1 MDLGLEG
8 GFIAHRRSVGHQ
20 TDYIAEY
27 LSENWVRLRKTRF
40 KTVFANDIFTEA
52 KRAWDA
58 YKHEGEGAA
67 SVYRLASIVDLVKE
81 HERVGGIFP
90 ENVDV
95 VTGGFPCQDFS
106 VAGKRLG
113 FNSNV
118 SHTGERMHGNHC
130 GQDEESEATRG
141 MLYHWMRR
149 VIDIVRPKLFIA
161 ENVKGLVS
169 LGDVL
174 HIIRS
179 DFSSAGGDGYIV
191 VPPQVLNAAD
201 YGVAQMRERVLFI
214 GFRRDALRPGMAKV
228 LESDT
233 IPSQYSPYPLPTH
246 SYTNR
251 GAGGMEPLT
260 VREVFEHLK
269 EPSESDDLSQR
280 YYSKAKFLAKGQG
293 QNEVNL
299 SGVGMT
305 IRSEHHGNI
314 EFRRLS
320 SANGGAYLDEL
331 KKGLIERRLTPRECA
346 LIQSFPPG
354 FPFVRHRGDGARFD
368 VSPTVAYK
376 MIGNAVPPVLAYH
389 LAERLD
395 TLWDVYVK

>member
-8 GFIAHRRSVGHQ
+8 GFIAHRGAVGHHRE
-20 TDYIAEY
+20 YIAEN
-27 LSENWVRLRKTRF
+27 LSEDWVRLQKTRL

-58 YKHEGEGAA
+58 YRYCGGGIE
-67 SVYRLASIVDLVKE
+67 SVYKLSSIVDLVRK
-81 HERVGGIFP
+81 HEQGVSVFP
-90 ENVDV
+90 EDIDV

-118 SHTGERMHGNHC
+118 SHTGERMQGSHC
-130 GQDEESEATRG
+130 GQHEEGEASRG
-141 MLYHWMRR
+141 MLYHWMKR
-149 VIDIVRPKLFIA
+149 VIDIVCPKLFIA

-174 HIIRS
+174 YIIRS
-179 DFSSAGGDGYIV
+179 DFSSAAGGGYIV

-214 GFRRDALRPGMAKV
+214 GFRRDALRPGMAEV

-233 IPSQYSPYPLPTH
+233 IPSQYSPYPSPTH
-246 SYTNR
+246 SYT
-251 GAGGMEPLT
+251 GQGTEGMAPLT
-260 VREVFEHLK
+260 VREVFKHLK
-269 EPSESDDLSQR
+269 EPSESDDLSQQ
-280 YYSKAKFLAKGQG
+280 YFSKAKFLAKGQG
-293 QNEVNL
+293 QKEVNL

-331 KKGLIERRLTPRECA
+331 NAGLIERRMTPRECA
-346 LIQSFPPG
+346 LIQSFPPD
-354 FPFVRHRGDGARFD
+354 FPFVRLRGDGARFD
-368 VSPTVAYK
+368 VSPSAAYK

-389 LAERLD
+389 LGRRLD
-395 TLWDVYVK
+395 SLWDVYFK